1 MFYRK
6 NNISS
11 EIDWLKDHT
20 YSIQLNEFD
29 DDSDLYFLKPL
40 LQNKRIVFLGE
51 NGHGVAEHSLIKTKM
66 IKYLHKELGFRVLAF
81 ESSFSDC
88 SLCFYQQDQLD
99 TRQWIKHSLFKVWH
113 TEEVET
119 LFHYVKETQ
128 LSNQP
133 LILTGLDIQ
142 PASNDHITG
151 KFLSKMFSNMDKSY
165 GEKIVELEQEML
177 YQYANSRNPSI
188 SKKERKR
195 KCKELMAL
203 YQEFLFL
210 LDKNSLELQ
219 NKFGKDAFLLV
230 NRILQN
236 RISLMQMI
244 SSHFMKAIKIRNK
257 AMAENISWLAQE
269 MFLNEKIII
278 WAHNGHIMKRSRS
291 LLGFSSTFS
300 YLPPKIKEFS
310 YIIGFFMYSG
320 QAAENNRSVY
330 EVQQPDQD
338 SIEFRIKQVGH
349 EIGFLDISQQRK
361 VPQNRWLFKHT
372 YTVHEGKQLSLIK
385 PSACYD
391 GLVVC
396 AKTSPP
402 KYINI
407 KE

>member
-1 MFYRK
+1 MFHRK

-11 EIDWLKDHT
+11 EIDWLKGHT
-20 YSIQLNEFD
+20 YRIQLHEFD

-88 SLCFYQQDQLD
+88 GLCFYQQDQLD
-99 TRQWIKHSLFKVWH
+99 ARQWMRHSLFKVWH
-113 TEEVET
+113 TEEVEM
-119 LFHYVKETQ
+119 LFHYAKETQ
-128 LSNQP
+128 LSNHP

-142 PASNDHITG
+142 PTSSDHITG
-151 KFLSKMFSNMDKSY
+151 KFLAEVFSNMDKAY
-165 GEKIVELEQEML
+165 GEKMVELEQEMF
-177 YQYANSRNPSI
+177 YQYANSRNLSI

-195 KCKELMAL
+195 KCKEWMKL
-203 YQEFLFL
+203 YQEFLLL
-210 LDKNSLELQ
+210 LDENSLELQ
-219 NKFGKDAFLLV
+219 NKFGKDVFLLV

-236 RISLMQMI
+236 RISLIQMI
-244 SSHFMKAIKIRNK
+244 SSRFMKAIKIRNK
-257 AMAENISWLAQE
+257 AMADNISWLAQE
-269 MFLNEKIII
+269 MFPNEKIII
-278 WAHNGHIMKRSRS
+278 WAHNGHIVRQSRR

-310 YIIGFFMYSG
+310 YTIGFFMYSG

-330 EVQQPDQD
+330 EVRQPGQD
-338 SIEFRIKQVGH
+338 SIEFRIKQAGH
-349 EIGFLDISQQRK
+349 EIGFFDISQQRK
-361 VPQNRWLFKHT
+361 VPQNRWLFQHT
-372 YTVHEGKQLSLIK
+372 YTMHEGKQLNLIK

-396 AKTSPP
+396 SKTSSPT
-402 KYINI
+402 YINLD
-407 KE
+407 

>member
-20 YSIQLNEFD
+20 YSIQLHELD
-29 DDSDLYFLKPL
+29 DHSDFYFLKPL

-66 IKYLHKELGFRVLAF
+66 IKYLHKELGFQILAF

-88 SLCFYQQDQLD
+88 NLCFYQQDQLD
-99 TRQWIKHSLFKVWH
+99 TRQLMKHSLFRVWH

-119 LFHYVKETQ
+119 LFRYIKETQ

-133 LILTGLDIQ
+133 LILTGFDIQ
-142 PASNDHITG
+142 PASRDYITD
-151 KFLSKMFSNMDKSY
+151 KFLSKVFSNIDKAY
-165 GEKIVELEQEML
+165 GEKIVELEQEIL
-177 YQYANSRNPSI
+177 YQYINSRNKSI
-188 SKKERKR
+188 SKKERKQ
-195 KCKELMAL
+195 KCKELMKF
-203 YQEFLFL
+203 YKEFLLL

-219 NKFGKDAFLLV
+219 NKFGKDVFLLV

-236 RISLMQMI
+236 RISLIQMI

-257 AMAENISWLAQE
+257 AMADNISWLAQE
-269 MFLNEKIII
+269 MFPNEKMII

-291 LLGFSSTFS
+291 LLGFPSTFS
-300 YLPPKIKEFS
+300 YLPPKVKEFS

-320 QAAENNRSVY
+320 QASENNRSVY
-330 EVQQPDQD
+330 GVQQPNED

-349 EIGFLDISQQRK
+349 EIGFLDISHQRK

-372 YTVHEGKQLSLIK
+372 YTMHEGKQLSLIK
-385 PSACYD
+385 PSVCYD

-396 AKTSPP
+396 TKITPP
-402 KYINI
+402 RYINLD
-407 KE
+407 

>member
-6 NNISS
+6 NHISS

-20 YSIQLNEFD
+20 YNIQLHEFD

-51 NGHGVAEHSLIKTKM
+51 NGHGVAEHSQIKTKM
-66 IKYLHKELGFRVLAF
+66 IKYLHKKLGFRVLAF

-99 TRQWIKHSLFKVWH
+99 ARQWMKHSLFKVWH

-142 PASNDHITG
+142 PASSDHITG
-151 KFLSKMFSNMDKSY
+151 KFLAKVFPNMDKAY
-165 GEKIVELEQEML
+165 GEKIIELEQEML
-177 YQYANSRNPSI
+177 YQYVNSRNPSI

-195 KCKELMAL
+195 KCKELMKL
-203 YQEFLFL
+203 YQEFLLL
-210 LDKNSLELQ
+210 LDENSLELQ
-219 NKFGKDAFLLV
+219 NKFGKDVFLLV

-244 SSHFMKAIKIRNK
+244 SSRFMKAIKIRNK
-257 AMAENISWLAQE
+257 EMADNISWLAQE
-269 MFLNEKIII
+269 MFPNEKIII
-278 WAHNGHIMKRSRS
+278 WAHNGHIVRQSRR

-310 YIIGFFMYSG
+310 YTIGFFMYSG

-330 EVQQPDQD
+330 EVQQPGQD
-338 SIEFRIKQVGH
+338 SIEFRIKQAGH
-349 EIGFLDISQQRK
+349 EIGFFDISQQRK
-361 VPQNRWLFKHT
+361 VPQNRWLFQHT
-372 YTVHEGKQLSLIK
+372 YTMHEGKQLSLIK

-396 AKTSPP
+396 AKTSSP
-402 KYINI
+402 KYINLD
-407 KE
+407 